1 MVSAYNGARDSE
13 DERAIKDQQLQGPD
27 GKWRD
32 KKYDPAGGV
41 FPDTVNA
48 KQILDDPPYSEI
60 DGTTRKGG
68 FLPAAGMALNPA
80 KVKAVRDK

>member
-1 MVSAYNGARDSE
+1 MYT
-13 DERAIKDQQLQGPD
+13 
-27 GKWRD
+27 D

-41 FPDTVNA
+41 FPASVDA
-48 KQILDDPPYSEI
+48 AQILNDPPYSEI
-60 DGTTRKGG
+60 DGTSRKGG